1 VYAIEFTPQA
11 LDDLKAL
18 RRFDQQLV
26 RGGVKAQLLYEPAVP
41 ATGRKRMRPNE
52 IAGWELKIGKFRVF
66 YNVEEPVR
74 VVTIEAIG
82 VKLGNRVY
90 IRGEEK
96 RL

>member
-1 VYAIEFTPQA
+1 
-11 LDDLKAL
+11 
-18 RRFDQQLV
+18 
-26 RGGVKAQLLYEPAVP
+26 
-41 ATGRKRMRPNE
+41 MRPNE